1 MMLKMKATGN
11 HASHPSKGLKPLE
24 GSLGRRIEIMDTTL
38 RDGEQTSGVSFLPS
52 EKLQIA
58 KLLLEELK
66 VDRIEVASARVSEGE
81 LEGVQK
87 ITQWAAKKG
96 YLDRVEVLGFVDTP
110 VSVNWIVEAGG
121 KVLNLL
127 TKGSMNHLVHQLKKT
142 PEQHFADIQKSI
154 SYAQEMGVS
163 VNVYLEDWSNGM
175 RNSPEYTLS
184 LIEFLTKQSV
194 KRIMLPDTLGLLS
207 PKEVKA
213 FFEQIVAQF
222 PAVHFDFHA
231 HNDYDLSVANVLEA
245 ISNGAAGLHT
255 TINGLGERAGN
266 APLESVIAVIKDFT
280 DLEIG
285 VQEQKI
291 FRVSKLVE
299 QFSGQHIP
307 ANKPVVGENV
317 FTQTAGIHADGDNKK
332 NLYFND
338 LMPERFGRQRKY
350 ALGKTSGKAN
360 ILKNLEELGIS
371 LEKDEL
377 AKVTQRII
385 ELGDKKE
392 RVTTED
398 LPYIISDVL
407 QNNSISK
414 HISIEGYHMTHS
426 KGLKPTVQLRMS
438 IHGKFYDEIAT
449 GDGQYDSFMRAL
461 KKIYKT
467 LGRELPKLTDYHV
480 SIPPGGKTDAF
491 VETVITWDYGKIFK
505 TKGLDPDQ
513 TVAAMMATEKM
524 LNIIENMNYQPTKEE
539 STYYGNQ
546 YRTVAR

>member
-1 MMLKMKATGN
+1 MEANGN
-11 HASHPSKGLKPLE
+11 NMGQPTRRVESGAEVKG
-24 GSLGRRIEIMDTTL
+24 RCIEIMDTTL

-58 KLLLEELK
+58 KLLVDELN
-66 VDRIEVASARVSEGE
+66 VDRIEVASARVSDGE
-81 LEGVQK
+81 LEGVRK
-87 ITQWAAKKG
+87 ITQWAAQKG
-96 YLDRVEVLGFVDTP
+96 YLERIEVLGFVDTP
-110 VSVNWIVEAGG
+110 VSVNWIVEAGA

-127 TKGSMNHLVHQLKKT
+127 TKGSLNHLTHQLKKT
-142 PEQHFADIQKSI
+142 PSQHFEEIGASI
-154 SYAQEMGVS
+154 SYAVEKGVT

-184 LIEFLTKQSV
+184 LIEFLTRQPV
-194 KRIMLPDTLGLLS
+194 KRIMLPDTLGLLA
-207 PKEVKA
+207 PEEVKK
-213 FFEQIVAQF
+213 FFKEIVAKF
-222 PAVHFDFHA
+222 PGIHFDFHA
-231 HNDYDLSVANVLEA
+231 HNDYDLSVANVMEA
-245 ISNGAAGLHT
+245 ILNGASGIHT
-255 TINGLGERAGN
+255 TVNGLGERAGN

-280 DLEIG
+280 QIKIK

-338 LMPERFGRQRKY
+338 LLPERFGRQRKY

-360 ILKNLEELGIS
+360 ILKNLEELGLS
-371 LEKDEL
+371 LEQDEL
-377 AKVTQRII
+377 ARVTQRII

-414 HISIEGYHMTHS
+414 NISIEGYHMTHS
-426 KGLKPTVQLRMS
+426 KGLKPSVQLRLNV
-438 IHGKFYDEIAT
+438 HGKCYDATAT
-449 GDGQYDSFMRAL
+449 GDGQYDSFMRAV
-461 KKIYKT
+461 KKIYKS
-467 LGRELPKLTDYHV
+467 LKKELPKLIDYHV

-524 LNIIENMNYQPTKEE
+524 LNIVESFNQTNKKEE
-539 STYYGNQ
+539 STYYGNE
-546 YRTVAR
+546 YRAVAG